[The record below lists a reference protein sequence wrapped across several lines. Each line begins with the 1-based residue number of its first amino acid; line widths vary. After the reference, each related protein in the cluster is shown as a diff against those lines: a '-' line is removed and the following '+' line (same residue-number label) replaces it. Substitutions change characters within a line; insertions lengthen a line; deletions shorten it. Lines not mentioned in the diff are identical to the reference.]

1 MPMKVILSQDVETL
15 GEEGAV
21 VQVANGYARNYL
33 LPRKLAVPYSPH
45 NEHLLEQ
52 RKRTLDKKREQKRVE
67 AMGLKE
73 RIETLEITIAA
84 PAGDSGKLFGS
95 VNAAAISEELAKHGL
110 TVDRRKITVPEHHLR
125 ETGEHVVKVKLYGE
139 EEASLKITVEKA

>member
-21 VQVANGYARNYL
+21 VQVANGYARNFL
-33 LPRKLAVPYSPH
+33 LPRKLAVPYSAH

-52 RKRTLDKKREQKRVE
+52 RKRTLTKKREDKRVE
-67 AMGLKE
+67 AMGVKE
-73 RIETLEITIAA
+73 RIEALELTIAA

-95 VNAAAISEELAKHGL
+95 VNAATIAEELAKHGL
-110 TVDRRKITVPEHHLR
+110 AIDRRKIVVAEHHLR
-125 ETGEHVVKVKLYGE
+125 ETGEHVVKVRLYGD
-139 EEASLKITVEKA
+139 EEASLKIVVEKA